1 MPIKVNGT
9 TLTGLNVGGTKIT
22 KVQVRQNASSPY
34 VTVYEAVTK
43 TKKVR
48 IVNPDDL
55 MGFGDDIAA
64 WGYMTANTKTD
75 IEWHFSYSNISGIL
89 FDCDTMQANYNN
101 METDYKSL
109 VENFNNTPTSDFP
122 IDLTNFSGA
131 VWCTNKGY
139 RQLSYAPGTKHVFY
153 GNLYDFILGR
163 TNLLYGVPSEQVLQA
178 DIPHNPGNYVH
189 LITGSPNNA
198 AFNVG
203 DELIENCVEVDSYNR
218 NGKQIIM
225 LYNVSTNISAVNRVD
240 AYITEIAD
248 KLNQRGLTSV
258 AAVHNEETLDAI
270 QSGVFENYQIVI
282 FNAGRLET
290 KFGGPGFR
298 EFMTSGN
305 GLNWSQNYSKWI
317 IYNDYN
323 NTEVATF
330 VNDALTLSY
339 ITPFFSVKIIDH
351 LYALTNDHAND
362 KMLITNVELSD
373 FAKMNIDRINNFRV
387 QVFGAKSSLWKTC
400 LRAEGVPNNFAN
412 VVDAALLTSD
422 LGYKVNHITS
432 SYFPKIV
439 VGYEE

>member
-9 TLTGLNVGGTKIT
+9 TLTDLNVGGTKIT

-48 IVNPDDL
+48 TVNPDNGA
-55 MGFGDDIAA
+55 GFGDDIAA
-64 WGYMTANTKTD
+64 WGYMTANTRTE
-75 IEWHFSYSNISGIL
+75 IERHFSNVSAIL

-122 IDLTNFSGA
+122 IDLTNFSGD
-131 VWCTNKGY
+131 VWCTNKSY
-139 RQLSYAPGTKHVFY
+139 RKLSYAPGTKHAFY

-163 TNLLYGVPSEQVLQA
+163 TNLLYGVPSEQVLLA
-178 DIPHNPGNYVH
+178 DIPNNSGNYVH

-203 DELIENCVEVDSYNR
+203 DELIENCVEVDGYNR

-225 LYNVSTNISAVNRVD
+225 LYNVSTSTSVMNAVD
-240 AYITEIAD
+240 AYMTEIAN
-248 KLNQRGLTSV
+248 KLNQRGLPSV
-258 AAVHNEETLDAI
+258 AAVRNEDTLNAI
-270 QSGVFENYQIVI
+270 QNGVFENYQIVI

-290 KFGGPGFR
+290 RFGGPGFR
-298 EFMTSGN
+298 EFMTNQN

-317 IYNDYN
+317 IYNDHN

-339 ITPFFSVKIIDH
+339 ITPFFPVKIID
-351 LYALTNDHAND
+351 ALDALSTNANN

-373 FAKMNIDRINNFRV
+373 FAKMNIDRINNFRI
-387 QVFGAKSSLWKTC
+387 QMFGAKSSLWKTC
-400 LRAEGVPNNFAN
+400 LQANGVPNNFAN
-412 VVDAALLTSD
+412 VVDAALLTSGLRD
-422 LGYKVNHITS
+422 KVNNITS
-432 SYFPKIV
+432 SYFPEIV

>member
-48 IVNPDDL
+48 IVNPDNL
-55 MGFGDDIAA
+55 MGFRDDIAA
-64 WGYMTANTKTD
+64 WGYMTANTRTE
-75 IEWHFSYSNISGIL
+75 IERRFSDVSAIL

-101 METDYKSL
+101 METDYKNL

-122 IDLTNFSGA
+122 IDLTSFSGD
-131 VWCTNKGY
+131 VWCTNKNY
-139 RQLSYAPGTKHVFY
+139 RQLSYAPGIKHAFY

-163 TNLLYGVPSEQVLQA
+163 TNYLYGVPSEQVLPA
-178 DIPHNPGNYVH
+178 DIPNNLGNYVH
-189 LITGSPNNA
+189 LITGLTNNA

-203 DELIENCVEVDSYNR
+203 DELIENCAEVDRYNR

-225 LYNVSTNISAVNRVD
+225 LYNVSTSISAINTVD
-240 AYITEIAD
+240 AYMTEIAD
-248 KLNQRGLTSV
+248 KLNHQGLTSV
-258 AAVHNEETLDAI
+258 AVVHNEETLNAI
-270 QSGVFENYQIVI
+270 QNGVFENYQIVI

-298 EFMTSGN
+298 DFMTN
-305 GLNWSQNYSKWI
+305 EYGLNWSQNYSKWI
-317 IYNDYN
+317 IYNDNN

-339 ITPFFSVKIIDH
+339 ITPFFSAKIIG
-351 LYALTNDHAND
+351 ALNDLTTHANN

-373 FAKMNIDRINNFRV
+373 FAKMNIDRINNFYI
-387 QVFGAKSSLWKTC
+387 QMFGAKSSLWKTC
-400 LRAEGVPNNFAN
+400 LRAGGVPNNFAN
-412 VVDAALLTSD
+412 VVDAALLTSGLRD
-422 LGYKVNHITS
+422 KVNSITS
-432 SYFPKIV
+432 SYFPEIV

>member
-9 TLTGLNVGGTKIT
+9 TLTGLNVGGTTIT

-48 IVNPDDL
+48 VVNPDNL
-55 MGFGDDIAA
+55 RGFGDDIAA
-64 WGYMTANTKTD
+64 WGYMTANTKTE
-75 IEWHFSYSNISGIL
+75 IERHFSNISAIL

-101 METDYKSL
+101 MDTDYKSL

-122 IDLTNFSGA
+122 IDLTSFSGDI
-131 VWCTNKGY
+131 WCTSKNY
-139 RQLSYAPGTKHVFY
+139 RQLSYAPGTKHAFY

-163 TNLLYGVPSEQVLQA
+163 TNYLYGVPSEQVLLA
-178 DIPHNPGNYVH
+178 DIPNNLGNYVH
-189 LITGSPNNA
+189 LITGSPSNA

-203 DELIENCVEVDSYNR
+203 YELIENCVEVFDYNK
-218 NGKQIIM
+218 NSKQIIM
-225 LYNVSTNISAVNRVD
+225 LYNVSTSTSVMNAVD
-240 AYITEIAD
+240 AYMTEIAN
-248 KLNQRGLTSV
+248 KLNQRGLPSV
-258 AAVHNEETLDAI
+258 AAVHNKETLDAI

-290 KFGGPGFR
+290 RFGGPGFR
-298 EFMTSGN
+298 EFMTNQN

-317 IYNDYN
+317 IYNDNN

-339 ITPFFSVKIIDH
+339 ITPFFSVKIIDA
-351 LYALTNDHAND
+351 LNALTVHAND

-373 FAKMNIDRINNFRV
+373 FAKMNIDRINNFRI
-387 QVFGAKSSLWKTC
+387 QMFGAKSSLWKTC
-400 LRAEGVPNNFAN
+400 LGSGIIPDNFAN
-412 VVDAALLTSD
+412 VVDAALLTPD
-422 LGYKVNHITS
+422 LREKVNKIPS
-432 SYFPKIV
+432 SYFSEIV
-439 VGYEE
+439 VSYK

>member
-1 MPIKVNGT
+1 MPIVVNGT
-9 TLTGLNVGGTKIT
+9 TLTGLNVGGTTIT

-75 IEWHFSYSNISGIL
+75 IEWHFSNSNISAIL

-122 IDLTNFSGA
+122 IDLTNFSGD
-131 VWCTNKGY
+131 VWCTNKNY
-139 RQLSYAPGTKHVFY
+139 RQLSYAPGTKHAFY

-203 DELIENCVEVDSYNR
+203 DELIENCVEVRNR

-225 LYNVSTNISAVNRVD
+225 LYNVSNSISAVNTVD

-248 KLNQRGLTSV
+248 KLNQQGLTSV
-258 AAVHNEETLDAI
+258 AAVHNEETLDTI

-298 EFMTSGN
+298 EFMTNEN

-317 IYNDYN
+317 IYNDNN

-339 ITPFFSVKIIDH
+339 ITPFFSAQIIGA
-351 LYALTNDHAND
+351 LNALTTHANN

-373 FAKMNIDRINNFRV
+373 FAKMNIDRINNFRI
-387 QVFGAKSSLWKTC
+387 QMFGAKSSLWKTC
-400 LRAEGVPNNFAN
+400 LQAGGVPNNFAN

-422 LGYKVNHITS
+422 LGDKVNSITS
-432 SYFPKIV
+432 SYFPGIV

>member
-1 MPIKVNGT
+1 MPIVVNGT
-9 TLTGLNVGGTKIT
+9 TLTNLIVGGTTIT

-48 IVNPDDL
+48 TVNPDNAG
-55 MGFGDDIAA
+55 GFGNDIAA
-64 WGYMTANTKTD
+64 WGYITTNTKTD
-75 IEWHFSYSNISGIL
+75 IEQHFSHIYAIL

-122 IDLTNFSGA
+122 IDLTSFSGDI
-131 VWCTNKGY
+131 WCTSKNY
-139 RQLSYAPGTKHVFY
+139 RQLSYAPGTKHAFY

-163 TNLLYGVPSEQVLQA
+163 TNHLYGVPSEQVLQA

-203 DELIENCVEVDSYNR
+203 DELIENCVEVRNYN
-218 NGKQIIM
+218 NNSKQIIM
-225 LYNVSTNISAVNRVD
+225 LYNVSNNISTVNTVD

-248 KLNQRGLTSV
+248 KLNQRGLPGV

-290 KFGGPGFR
+290 RFGGPGFR
-298 EFMTSGN
+298 EFMTNEN

-339 ITPFFSVKIIDH
+339 ITPFFSAKIIG
-351 LYALTNDHAND
+351 ALDALITNANN

-373 FAKMNIDRINNFRV
+373 FAKMNIDRINNFRL
-387 QVFGAKSSLWKTC
+387 QMFGAKSSLWKTC
-400 LRAEGVPNNFAN
+400 LGTGMIPDNFAN
-412 VVDAALLTSD
+412 VVDATLLTPD
-422 LGYKVNHITS
+422 LREKVNKIPS
-432 SYFPKIV
+432 SYFSEIV

>member
-48 IVNPDDL
+48 PVNPDNL

-75 IEWHFSYSNISGIL
+75 IEWHFSHSNISGIL
-89 FDCDTMQANYNN
+89 SDCDN

-122 IDLTNFSGA
+122 IDLTNFSGD

-163 TNLLYGVPSEQVLQA
+163 TNLLYGVPSEQVLLA
-178 DIPHNPGNYVH
+178 DIPNNLGNYVH
-189 LITGSPNNA
+189 LITGSPSNA

-203 DELIENCVEVDSYNR
+203 YELIENCVEVDSYNR

-225 LYNVSTNISAVNRVD
+225 LYNVSTSTSVMNAVD
-240 AYITEIAD
+240 AYMTEIAN
-248 KLNQRGLTSV
+248 KLNQRGLPGV
-258 AAVHNEETLDAI
+258 AAVHNEDTLNAI

-290 KFGGPGFR
+290 RFGGPGFR
-298 EFMTSGN
+298 EFMTNEN

-317 IYNDYN
+317 IYNDNN

-339 ITPFFSVKIIDH
+339 ITPFFSVKIIDA
-351 LYALTNDHAND
+351 LNALTIHANN

-373 FAKMNIDRINNFRV
+373 FAKMNIDRINNFYI
-387 QVFGAKSSLWKTC
+387 QIFGAKSSLWKAC
-400 LRAEGVPNNFAN
+400 LVAGGVSDNFAN
-412 VVDAALLTSD
+412 VVDAALLTRD
-422 LGYKVNHITS
+422 LRDKVNSITS
-432 SYFPKIV
+432 SYFPEIV

>member
-1 MPIKVNGT
+1 MPIVVNGT
-9 TLTGLNVGGTKIT
+9 TLTDLNVGGTKIT

-34 VTVYEAVTK
+34 VTVYEEVTT

-48 IVNPDDL
+48 TVNPDNAG
-55 MGFGDDIAA
+55 GFGRDIAA

-75 IEWHFSYSNISGIL
+75 IEQHFSHISAIL

-122 IDLTNFSGA
+122 IDLTNFSGDI
-131 VWCTNKGY
+131 WCTNKNY
-139 RQLSYAPGTKHVFY
+139 RQLSYAPGTKYAFY

-163 TNLLYGVPSEQVLQA
+163 TNYLYGVPSEQVLLA
-178 DIPHNPGNYVH
+178 DIPNNPGNYIH

-203 DELIENCVEVDSYNR
+203 DELIRNCVEVDGYNR

-225 LYNVSTNISAVNRVD
+225 LYNVSTSISAVNTVD
-240 AYITEIAD
+240 AYIAEIAN
-248 KLNQRGLTSV
+248 KLNQQGLTSV
-258 AAVHNEETLDAI
+258 AAVRNEDTLNAI
-270 QSGVFENYQIVI
+270 QNGVFENYQIVI

-290 KFGGPGFR
+290 RFGGPGFR

-317 IYNDYN
+317 IYNDN
-323 NTEVATF
+323 NKTEVATF

-339 ITPFFSVKIIDH
+339 ITPFFSLEIIR
-351 LYALTNDHAND
+351 ALDALSTNANN

-400 LRAEGVPNNFAN
+400 LRTGIIPDNFAN
-412 VVDAALLTSD
+412 VVDAALLTSG
-422 LGYKVNHITS
+422 LGDKVNSITS
-432 SYFPKIV
+432 SYFPEIV
-439 VGYEE
+439 VGYEG

>member
-1 MPIKVNGT
+1 MPIVVNGT
-9 TLTGLNVGGTKIT
+9 TLTGLNVGGTTIT

-48 IVNPDDL
+48 TVNPDNGA
-55 MGFGDDIAA
+55 GFGDDIAA
-64 WGYMTANTKTD
+64 WGYMTANTKTE
-75 IEWHFSYSNISGIL
+75 IERRFSDVSAIL

-101 METDYKSL
+101 METDYKNL
-109 VENFNNTPTSDFP
+109 VENFNNTPTLDFP
-122 IDLTNFSGA
+122 IDLTSFSGDI
-131 VWCTNKGY
+131 WCTNKNY
-139 RQLSYAPGTKHVFY
+139 RQLSYAPGTKHAFY

-163 TNLLYGVPSEQVLQA
+163 TNYLYGVPSEQVLLA
-178 DIPHNPGNYVH
+178 DIPNNLGNYVH

-203 DELIENCVEVDSYNR
+203 DELIENCVEVRNYN
-218 NGKQIIM
+218 NNSKQIIM
-225 LYNVSTNISAVNRVD
+225 LYSVSNNISAVNRVD

-248 KLNQRGLTSV
+248 KLNQRGFPSV
-258 AAVHNEETLDAI
+258 AVVHNEETLDAI

-290 KFGGPGFR
+290 RFGGPGFR
-298 EFMTSGN
+298 EFMTNQN

-339 ITPFFSVKIIDH
+339 ITPFFSAKIIN
-351 LYALTNDHAND
+351 ALNAFPDVHND

-373 FAKMNIDRINNFRV
+373 FAKMNIHRINNFRI

-400 LRAEGVPNNFAN
+400 LRRGVPNNFAN
-412 VVDAALLTSD
+412 VVDAALLTND
-422 LGYKVNHITS
+422 LRDKVNNIPS
-432 SYFPKIV
+432 SYFPEIV

>member
-1 MPIKVNGT
+1 MPIVVNGT
-9 TLTGLNVGGTKIT
+9 TLTGLNVGGTTIT

-48 IVNPDDL
+48 TVNPDNL

-64 WGYMTANTKTD
+64 WGYMTANTKPE
-75 IEWHFSYSNISGIL
+75 IEQHFSDVSAIL

-109 VENFNNTPTSDFP
+109 VENFNNTPTADFP
-122 IDLTNFSGA
+122 IDLTSFSGD
-131 VWCTNKGY
+131 VWCTSKNY
-139 RQLSYAPGTKHVFY
+139 RQLSYAPGTKHAFY

-163 TNLLYGVPSEQVLQA
+163 TNYLYGVPSEQVLPA
-178 DIPHNPGNYVH
+178 DIQNNLGNYVH
-189 LITGSPNNA
+189 LITGLTNNA

-203 DELIENCVEVDSYNR
+203 DELIENCAEVYGYNR

-225 LYNVSTNISAVNRVD
+225 LYNVSTSTSAINTVD
-240 AYITEIAD
+240 AYMTEIAN

-258 AAVHNEETLDAI
+258 AAVRNEDTLNAI
-270 QSGVFENYQIVI
+270 QNGVFENYQIVI

-290 KFGGPGFR
+290 RFGGPGFR
-298 EFMTSGN
+298 EFMTNEN

-339 ITPFFSVKIIDH
+339 ITPFFSTKIID
-351 LYALTNDHAND
+351 ALNDLTTHANN

-373 FAKMNIDRINNFRV
+373 FAKMNIDRINNFYI
-387 QVFGAKSSLWKTC
+387 QMFGAKSSLWKTC
-400 LRAEGVPNNFAN
+400 LQAGGVPNNFAN
-412 VVDAALLTSD
+412 VVDAALLTSSLRD
-422 LGYKVNHITS
+422 KVNSITS
-432 SYFPKIV
+432 SYFPEIV

>member
-9 TLTGLNVGGTKIT
+9 TLTGLNVGGTTIT

-34 VTVYEAVTK
+34 VTVYEVVTK

-48 IVNPDDL
+48 TVNPDNGA
-55 MGFGDDIAA
+55 GFGDDIAA

-75 IEWHFSYSNISGIL
+75 IEQHFSNISAIL

-122 IDLTNFSGA
+122 IDLTSFSGD
-131 VWCTNKGY
+131 VWCTSKNY
-139 RQLSYAPGTKHVFY
+139 RQLSYAPGTKHTFY

-163 TNLLYGVPSEQVLQA
+163 TNYLYGVPSEQVLPA
-178 DIPHNPGNYVH
+178 DIPNNLGNYVH
-189 LITGSPNNA
+189 LITGSPNTV

-203 DELIENCVEVDSYNR
+203 DELIENCVKVFDYNR
-218 NGKQIIM
+218 NSKQIIM
-225 LYNVSTNISAVNRVD
+225 LYNVSTKISTINKVD
-240 AYITEIAD
+240 AYMAEIAD
-248 KLNQRGLTSV
+248 KLNQRGLTGV
-258 AAVHNEETLDAI
+258 TAVPNEETLNAI

-298 EFMTSGN
+298 EFMTNEN

-317 IYNDYN
+317 IYNDNN

-339 ITPFFSVKIIDH
+339 ITPFFSAKIISA
-351 LYALTNDHAND
+351 LNALTTNANN

-373 FAKMNIDRINNFRV
+373 FAKMNIDRINNFYI
-387 QVFGAKSSLWKTC
+387 QMFGAKSSLWKTC
-400 LRAEGVPNNFAN
+400 LRVNGVPNNFAN
-412 VVDAALLTSD
+412 VVDAALLTDD
-422 LGYKVNHITS
+422 LGNKVNNITS
-432 SYFPKIV
+432 SYFPDVV

>member
-1 MPIKVNGT
+1 MPIVVNGT
-9 TLTGLNVGGTKIT
+9 TLTNLIVGGTTIT

-34 VTVYEAVTK
+34 VIVYEAVTK

-48 IVNPDDL
+48 TVNPDNL

-64 WGYMTANTKTD
+64 WGYMTANTKSE
-75 IEWHFSYSNISGIL
+75 IEQHFSNVSAIL

-122 IDLTNFSGA
+122 IDLTSFSGD

-139 RQLSYAPGTKHVFY
+139 RQLSYAPGTKHTFY

-163 TNLLYGVPSEQVLQA
+163 TNYLYGVPSEQVLPA
-178 DIPHNPGNYVH
+178 DIPNNLGNYVH
-189 LITGSPNNA
+189 LITGLTNNA

-203 DELIENCVEVDSYNR
+203 DELIENCAEVCGYNR

-225 LYNVSTNISAVNRVD
+225 LYNVSTSTSAINTVD
-240 AYITEIAD
+240 AYMAEIAD
-248 KLNQRGLTSV
+248 KLNQRGLPGV
-258 AAVHNEETLDAI
+258 AAVPNEETLNAI
-270 QSGVFENYQIVI
+270 QNGVFENYQIVI

-298 EFMTSGN
+298 EFMTNEN

-317 IYNDYN
+317 IYNDNN

-339 ITPFFSVKIIDH
+339 ITPFFSAKIIDA
-351 LYALTNDHAND
+351 LNALTVHAND

-373 FAKMNIDRINNFRV
+373 FAKMNIDRINNFRI
-387 QVFGAKSSLWKTC
+387 QMFGAKSSLWKTC
-400 LRAEGVPNNFAN
+400 LRAGGVPNNFAN

-422 LGYKVNHITS
+422 LGDKVNSITS
-432 SYFPKIV
+432 SYFPEIV

>member
-9 TLTGLNVGGTKIT
+9 TLTGLNVDGTKIT

-48 IVNPDDL
+48 TVNPDNAN
-55 MGFGDDIAA
+55 GFGDDIAA

-75 IEWHFSYSNISGIL
+75 TEQHFSNISAIL

-122 IDLTNFSGA
+122 IDLTSFSGD
-131 VWCTNKGY
+131 VWCTSKNY
-139 RQLSYAPGTKHVFY
+139 RKLSYAPGTKHIFY

-163 TNLLYGVPSEQVLQA
+163 TNYLYGVPSEKVLQA
-178 DIPHNPGNYVH
+178 DISNNLGNYVH
-189 LITGSPNNA
+189 LITGLTNNV
-198 AFNVG
+198 AFINTVG
-203 DELIENCVEVDSYNR
+203 DELIENCVEVYGYNK

-225 LYNVSTNISAVNRVD
+225 LYNVSTSISAINTVD
-240 AYITEIAD
+240 AYMAEIAD
-248 KLNQRGLTSV
+248 KLNQQGLTGV
-258 AAVHNEETLDAI
+258 TAVPNEDTLNAI
-270 QSGVFENYQIVI
+270 QNGVFENYQIVI

-298 EFMTSGN
+298 EFMTNEN
-305 GLNWSQNYSKWI
+305 GLNWSQDYSKWI
-317 IYNDYN
+317 IYNDN
-323 NTEVATF
+323 NITEVTTF

-339 ITPFFSVKIIDH
+339 ITPFFSAKIIGA
-351 LYALTNDHAND
+351 LNALTTNANN

-373 FAKMNIDRINNFRV
+373 FAKMNIDRINNFYI
-387 QVFGAKSSLWKTC
+387 QMFGAKSSLWKTC
-400 LRAEGVPNNFAN
+400 LQGSSVPNNFAN

-422 LGYKVNHITS
+422 LGDKVNSITS
-432 SYFPKIV
+432 SYFPEIV
-439 VGYEE
+439 VGYES